1 MTFIVI
7 IKIEQMKKIISTLL
21 FVVGLVSFSFSQES
35 HQIAESNGADE
46 LVASKTSGV
55 YEFTLPSALTKEK
68 IDKSA
73 SYYTSIF
80 SLDFDESSHKAKM
93 TMVENT
99 LKNRYVMT
107 RMFTACQIT
116 HVTVDGKTILL
127 YDFIDS
133 YLK

>member
-21 FVVGLVSFSFSQES
+21 FVVGLVSFSFSQEA
-35 HQIAESNGADE
+35 HQIAASNGAED
-46 LVASKTSGV
+46 LAASKTSGV
-55 YEFTLPSALTKEK
+55 YEFTLPSTLTKES

-73 SYYTSIF
+73 SYYSSIF

-107 RMFTACQIT
+107 RMFTACKIT
-116 HVTVDGKTILL
+116 HVTVDEETLQL

>member
-1 MTFIVI
+1 
-7 IKIEQMKKIISTLL
+7 MKKIISTLL
-21 FVVGLVSFSFSQES
+21 FVVGLVSFSFSQEA
-35 HQIAESNGADE
+35 HQIAASNGAED
-46 LVASKTSGV
+46 LAASKASGV
-55 YEFTLPSALTKEK
+55 YEFTLPSTLSKES

-80 SLDFDESSHKAKM
+80 TVDFDEESHKATL

-107 RMFTACQIT
+107 RLLTACKVS
-116 HVTVDGKTILL
+116 HVAVDEKTLQL